1 MQTIKPRTM
10 SGFLELLPKEQ
21 KVFNDMK
28 ERIENVL
35 RLHGLA
41 CLDTPVLELSSVLLA
56 KAGGE
61 TEKQIFRLIKG
72 DTDMTMRFDLTVPL
86 AKYVSIYKNEL
97 TFPFRRYQIGK
108 VYRGERP
115 QKGRLREF
123 YQCDADIIGDGELS
137 IDADAEVIS
146 ILSGI
151 YKALNVDAEILVSNR
166 KILFGVLKELNL
178 SDKQSEIL
186 NLLDKYEKM
195 GKEACFNEVQVLAGN
210 KTSQIFKVFEI
221 KTLQELKEC
230 NLQDENFKE
239 GVKELEE
246 VFELLNVMNVKN
258 VKLDLNIIRG
268 LDYYTGTVFEGRLKE
283 FPSISV
289 GGGGRYEN
297 LTGYF
302 SSSKMPGVGFG
313 MGLTRLFVL
322 LKELN
327 KLDFSSENYSRVAL
341 IPLGDTKNYCFT
353 LASTLR
359 DKGISCEVLYEKSFK
374 SRMNMANKTGVPN
387 IIVVGEDEVQSGIF
401 GVKNMK
407 TGETVKVTADKIE
420 EVLWIA

>member
-28 ERIENVL
+28 EKIENVL
-35 RLHGLA
+35 KLNGL
-41 CLDTPVLELSSVLLA
+41 CCTDTPVLELSEILLA

-61 TEKQIFRLIKG
+61 TEKQIFRFSKG
-72 DTDMTMRFDLTVPL
+72 ETDMTMRFDLTVPL
-86 AKYVSIYKNEL
+86 AKYVSLYKNDL

-123 YQCDADIIGDGELS
+123 YQCDADIIGDGELP
-137 IDADAEVIS
+137 IEADAEVIS
-146 ILSGI
+146 ILSQI
-151 YKALNVDAEILVSNR
+151 YSALKVDAEILISNR
-166 KILFGVLKELNL
+166 KILFGLLQELNL
-178 SDKQSEIL
+178 QDKQNEIL
-186 NLLDKYEKM
+186 GLLDKFEKM
-195 GKEACFNEVQVLAGN
+195 GKELCYKEVQNLAED
-210 KTSQIFKVFEI
+210 KTDKIFEVFEI
-221 KTLQELKEC
+221 KKLENLKSCGIDNET
-230 NLQDENFKE
+230 FKQ
-239 GVKELEE
+239 GVMELER
-246 VFELLNVMNVKN
+246 VFELLKSLNINNVR
-258 VKLDLNIIRG
+258 LDLNIIRG

-283 FPSISV
+283 FNAISI

-327 KLDFSSENYSRVAL
+327 KLDFQTQSYSKVAIL
-341 IPLGDTKNYCFT
+341 PLGETVNYCFKM
-353 LASTLR
+353 ASELR
-359 DKGISCEVLYEKSFK
+359 KMNIPCEVLYSKSFK
-374 SRMNMANKTGVPN
+374 SRMNVANKIGVPY
-387 IIVVGEDEVQSGIF
+387 IIVVGEDEVSSEIF
-401 GVKNMK
+401 GVKNMI
-407 TGETVKVTADKIE
+407 TGETKKVSLQEIKS
-420 EVLWIA
+420 VLWTV

>member
-10 SGFLELLPKEQ
+10 SGFLELLPREQ
-21 KVFNDMK
+21 KVFNEMK
-28 ERIENVL
+28 EKVESVL

-41 CLDTPVLELSSVLLA
+41 CLDTPVLELSEVLLA

-61 TEKQIFRLIKG
+61 TEKQIFRLVKG

-86 AKYVSIYKNEL
+86 AKFVALNKNEL
-97 TFPFRRYQIGK
+97 SFPFRRYQIGK

-123 YQCDADIIGDGELS
+123 YQCDADIIGDGELP
-137 IDADAEVIS
+137 IEADAEVIA

-151 YKALNVDAEILVSNR
+151 YSALKVGADILVSNR
-166 KILFGVLKELNL
+166 KILIGLLKELDL
-178 SDKQSEIL
+178 SEKQTEIL

-195 GKEACFNEVQVLAGN
+195 GKEACFSEVEAFAGE
-210 KTSQIFKVFEI
+210 KTSEIFNVFEM
-221 KTLQELKEC
+221 KTLEELKSANIQNES
-230 NLQDENFKE
+230 FKE
-239 GVKELEE
+239 GIEELER
-246 VFELLNVMNVKN
+246 VFELLKVMGVENA
-258 VKLDLNIIRG
+258 KLNLNIIRG

-283 FPSISV
+283 FPAISI

-322 LKELN
+322 LKELG
-327 KLDFSSENYSRVAL
+327 KLNFSKDNYSKLAI
-341 IPLGDTKNYCFT
+341 IPVGDTENFCFT
-353 LASTLR
+353 LASKLR
-359 DKGISCEVLYEKSFK
+359 AEGIACEVLYSKSFK
-374 SRMNMANKTGVPN
+374 ARMNMANKTGVPN
-387 IIVVGEDEVQSGIF
+387 IIVVGEDEVNSGIF
-401 GVKNMK
+401 GVKNMA
-407 TGETVKVTADKIE
+407 TGETVKVTAERIKD
-420 EVLWIA
+420 VL